1 MPSVSG
7 GLPGSLSGQVTATT
21 LRLDA
26 DGRIVLWP
34 DTARDLF
41 GRAAVDAVGQPL
53 ACVIESRQRS
63 ACENVVAHLCR
74 EPKRG
79 AVHTLDLLAER
90 ADGSTFPLECSLW
103 CADDPA
109 RPGGVGFEV
118 LLRDVSH
125 RVGLEQDLR
134 QELRDLRQV
143 SAAQRQEVK
152 DVRARL
158 TDITETI
165 NEVFWIAD
173 ADVTRMMYISPGYER
188 VWGRS
193 CASLYD
199 DPRSFIEAIHPDDR
213 QRVADDLLV
222 QRVGLPFDHE
232 YRIIRPDGTVRWVWD
247 RGFPVKNTDGSVHR
261 YIGVAQDVTRRRAS
275 ELALRRQEMLDAIG
289 HMAGGLAHDFNNI
302 LGVVVGHLDLIALST
317 SHGSSI
323 RESADLALDAALRGA
338 RLARRLLGLARREP
352 IERSIFD
359 LAAAVRGMVP
369 LLEHAAGT
377 GTDVTVRAG
386 AAAFISVDP
395 GELDAALI
403 NLTMNARAAMPAGG
417 QLTISTETIDLRA
430 HAAAERSLPAGE
442 YAVLSVH
449 DTGCGMSEAVLGR
462 IGEPFFSTRA
472 GSEGTGLGVSMVH
485 AFVRQSGGTMQVQ
498 SHEGAGS
505 TFRLFLPTVQ
515 APSEVQ
521 GTLPIDVTAP
531 PTDPAA

>member
-1 MPSVSG
+1 M
-7 GLPGSLSGQVTATT
+7 PGSLRGQVTATT

-26 DGRIVLWP
+26 EGRIVLWP

-41 GRAAVDAVGQPL
+41 GRAAADAVGQPL
-53 ACVIESRQRS
+53 ACVIESRQRG

-79 AVHTLDLLAER
+79 AVHTLDLLAQH
-90 ADGSTFPLECSLW
+90 AGGSTFPLECSLW

-109 RPGGVGFEV
+109 MPGGVCFEV
-118 LLRDVSH
+118 LLRDVGH

-152 DVRARL
+152 EVRARL
-158 TDITETI
+158 TEITETI

-173 ADVTRMMYISPGYER
+173 ADVTRVMYISPGYER

-193 CASLYD
+193 CASLYE

-213 QRVADDLLV
+213 QRVADDLLA
-222 QRVGLPFDHE
+222 QRRGLPFDHE

-247 RGFPVKNTDGSVHR
+247 RGFPMKNADGSVNR

-275 ELALRRQEMLDAIG
+275 ELALGRQEMLDAIG

-317 SHGSSI
+317 SPGSAG

-352 IERSIFD
+352 IARTTFD
-359 LAAAVRGMVP
+359 LAAAVRGLVP
-369 LLEHAAGT
+369 LLEHAAGSDT
-377 GTDVTVRAG
+377 GVTVRAD
-386 AAAFISVDP
+386 AAPLIDVDP
-395 GELDAALI
+395 GEFDAALI
-403 NLTMNARAAMPAGG
+403 NLIVNARAAMPAGG
-417 QLTISTETIDLRA
+417 QLTISTEAIDLGA
-430 HAAAERSLPAGE
+430 DAAAELSLPPGG

-449 DTGCGMSEAVLGR
+449 DTGCGMSEAVLRR
-462 IGEPFFSTRA
+462 IGEPFFSTRT
-472 GSEGTGLGVSMVH
+472 GREGTGLGVSMVH
-485 AFVRQSGGTMQVQ
+485 GFVRQSGGTMQVQ
-498 SHEGAGS
+498 SHEGSGS
-505 TFRLFLPTVQ
+505 TFRLILPMV
-515 APSEVQ
+515 AAGSDAQ
-521 GTLPIDVTAP
+521 GTLPIDVTVP
-531 PTDPAA
+531 PTDPATPA